1 MNDNVTPRWSSLRQD
16 AMRLLQDESELEEI
30 VRLIGH
36 DALSDGDR
44 LKLEA
49 ARSLREDFLHQNSF
63 DEIDTFTSLYKQH
76 KMMELLMTWYYEA
89 RNALEAGG
97 NYLDI
102 EKMTVRDELS
112 RLKMV
117 PENLVE
123 DTAEQIS
130 AQLTNEF
137 AVLNV
142 GGR

>member
-1 MNDNVTPRWSSLRQD
+1 
-16 AMRLLQDESELEEI
+16 
-30 VRLIGH
+30 
-36 DALSDGDR
+36 
-44 LKLEA
+44 
-49 ARSLREDFLHQNSF
+49 
-63 DEIDTFTSLYKQH
+63 
-76 KMMELLMTWYYEA
+76 MTWYYEA
-89 RNALEAGG
+89 RKALEAGV